1 MWVGLLYFPYLNPSC
16 VINKWRTH
24 VSRGV
29 LFAISAY
36 AFITALAHLPLAD
49 TMCIA
54 FAAPLIVTLLWRV
67 IFKEQV
73 GPYCLAAVLVG
84 FIGVVIMIQPWGHPF
99 AGF

>member
-1 MWVGLLYFPYLNPSC
+1 M
-16 VINKWRTH
+16 
-24 VSRGV
+24 
-29 LFAISAY
+29 
-36 AFITALAHLPLAD
+36 
-49 TMCIA
+49 M
-54 FAAPLIVTLLWRV
+54 